1 MKKIGLYLSVLPH
14 SGGSFQYCL
23 TLIKNMKKLDKKKY
37 KIQLFINSKIWKK
50 YLPTN
55 FSVIELKKNS
65 IFDNYLNYLSLLFGG
80 SLERSWSYATRAIK
94 IALFT
99 IP

>member
-37 KIQLFINSKIWKK
+37 KIQVLINSKIWKK

-55 FSVIELKKNS
+55 FSVIELKNREPCKKRRV
-65 IFDNYLNYLSLLFGG
+65 SL
-80 SLERSWSYATRAIK
+80 RPDANRC
-94 IALFT
+94 AL
-99 IP
+99 

>member
-37 KIQLFINSKIWKK
+37 KIQVFLNSKIWKK

-55 FSVIELKKNS
+55 FSVIELKK
-65 IFDNYLNYLSLLFGG
+65 ILYLI
-80 SLERSWSYATRAIK
+80 T
-94 IALFT
+94 T
-99 IP
+99 